1 MSEARWTFYDP
12 QSGPQTMGL
21 YHGDQ
26 SGHVVVY
33 HNATVIIVDFQIL
46 ESKTYS
52 IQFNDCLITLGIERE
67 GNSYDY
73 SFKRKSLHI
82 EPTVVD
88 KFMSYFFPSRRLA
101 S

>member
-33 HNATVIIVDFQIL
+33 HNGNVVVIDFEIL
-46 ESKTYS
+46 DSKSYS
-52 IQFNDCLITLGIERE
+52 IQFNDSLVTIGIERE
-67 GNSYDY
+67 GNTFDY
-73 SFKRKSLHI
+73 SFELQPLYE

-88 KFMSYFFPSRRLA
+88 RMMNYFFPSRRLA

>member
-12 QSGPQTMGL
+12 HSGPQTMGL

-33 HNATVIIVDFQIL
+33 HNNSIIVVDFEIL

-52 IQFNDCLITLGIERE
+52 IHFNDSLITLGIERE
-67 GNSYDY
+67 GNQFDY
-73 SFKRKSLHI
+73 SFKCKSLI
-82 EPTVVD
+82 DESTVVD
-88 KFMSYFFPSRRLA
+88 KFMNYFFPSKRLA